1 MTVIVVHT
9 CCTFHVLERARVCV
23 LCQARGKTL
32 GQGNIPGQDILGLLA
47 SSWGSSDHKS
57 VVTQGLGAD

>member
-1 MTVIVVHT
+1 MHT
-9 CCTFHVLERARVCV
+9 CCTIHVLERARVCVCV

-32 GQGNIPGQDILGLLA
+32 GQGNSPRQDILGLLA
-47 SSWGSSDHKS
+47 SSWGNPDHKS